1 MNEHGIKELKELV
14 DGCELLL
21 FFILKQAAD
30 GIDFSD
36 GAALIAK
43 IMTDENFREK
53 LVEAFGGI
61 GELKDEVIDLDF
73 SEGIELVQYV
83 LEKFK

>member
-21 FFILKQAAD
+21 LFILQQAAD
-30 GIDFSD
+30 GIDWTD
-36 GAALIAK
+36 GAALVSK
-43 IMTDENFREK
+43 IMTDEVFREK
-53 LVEAFGGI
+53 LVEAFGGL
-61 GELKDEVIDLDF
+61 GQMQDEVFDLDF